1 MSSAQPVRFTHNPQT
16 FVNGFISGQ
25 RNMFL
30 VSSIS
35 VAITGFADS
44 FVNKR
49 YNLFVKAVGVMIL
62 IFSVVYGYSITSGF
76 NYYVTFVEK
85 TPDVPE
91 PYFSLT
97 KTWRGWILLSYVYI
111 SVICLLGG
119 IVFFRKIKTN
129 V

>member
-1 MSSAQPVRFTHNPQT
+1 
-16 FVNGFISGQ
+16 
-25 RNMFL
+25 MFL